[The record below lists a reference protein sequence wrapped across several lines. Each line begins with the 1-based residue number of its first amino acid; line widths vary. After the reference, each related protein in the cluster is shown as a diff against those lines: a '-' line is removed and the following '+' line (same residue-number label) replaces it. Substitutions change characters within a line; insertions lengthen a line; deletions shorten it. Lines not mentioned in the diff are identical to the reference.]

1 MPSASA
7 PMAPALTEAPG
18 IRGIPDIYEHHPL
31 PNKFHTR
38 MVILHPGT
46 GQDELSCHL
55 VVARPSPKT
64 QKYIALSY
72 VWGNPRKV
80 VKMSCDGQ
88 PISITANLADALLA
102 LRHPQHSQR
111 IWADA
116 ISINQADEAEKSQ
129 QVKRMGVVYSTAEHV
144 VIWVGHDVD
153 LIAEDCF
160 AVIRD
165 TNHYLGGELT
175 RCGDTTDIPTLVR
188 PYPII
193 SDRKRWDKVRQLLA
207 QPWFRRVWVIQEA
220 GLARSCNMRWGEH
233 EIEFAHV
240 VELALWHVLREDFA
254 EVAGPLN
261 ALRLTDVFRDIHL
274 NYENKETWRT
284 SLPLLR
290 AEVGLCSNKTQIFL
304 DILLA
309 ASGLL
314 ASDPR
319 DYIFAFLSNSHALYP
334 EGKLLLDPD
343 YSKDLS
349 DIFYETACAVLRH
362 PKEAPFLLSRV
373 KHLSE
378 ESLTDLKFPSW
389 LPRWDKVIDYTISRP
404 KFWYSAG
411 GLEDFAPVV
420 HLDRSLSTRGVI
432 FDKIVYTSQN
442 ITRNNVSKDPADW
455 DEEFRTARKP
465 FIDVLWEETLVA
477 AKPVS
482 ISAFE
487 SDFAWTI
494 VRGYPATPG
503 KISEAQ
509 QMDELAAYRHLVRQ
523 ACGSDALKEDN
534 FEVGP
539 GDARFPRN
547 FLHRLNYCDK
557 LRVALTESGRL
568 GLVPHVSH
576 PDDIC
581 CIMPGVPVPMI
592 LRPRKDGMFTF
603 VGESYVQGAMAGE
616 VLQDVARGKLRMETI
631 TLL

>member
-420 HLDRSLSTRGVI
+420 HLDRISHGTI
-432 FDKIVYTSQN
+432 
-442 ITRNNVSKDPADW
+442 
-455 DEEFRTARKP
+455 
-465 FIDVLWEETLVA
+465 
-477 AKPVS
+477 

>member
-290 AEVGLCSNKTQIFL
+290 AERGGLG
-304 DILLA
+304 
-309 ASGLL
+309 GL
-314 ASDPR
+314 R
-319 DYIFAFLSNSHALYP
+319 
-334 EGKLLLDPD
+334 
-343 YSKDLS
+343 
-349 DIFYETACAVLRH
+349 T
-362 PKEAPFLLSRV
+362 
-373 KHLSE
+373 
-378 ESLTDLKFPSW
+378 
-389 LPRWDKVIDYTISRP
+389 SRP
-404 KFWYSAG
+404 
-411 GLEDFAPVV
+411 P
-420 HLDRSLSTRGVI
+420 R
-432 FDKIVYTSQN
+432 QN